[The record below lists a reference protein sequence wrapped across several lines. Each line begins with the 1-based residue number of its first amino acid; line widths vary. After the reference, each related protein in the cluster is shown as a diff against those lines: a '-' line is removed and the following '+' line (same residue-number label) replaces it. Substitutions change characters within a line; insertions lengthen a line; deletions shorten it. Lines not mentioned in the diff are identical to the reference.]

1 MLVGKGP
8 SGSDWFNILSY
19 QTLHIH
25 FCCLIMAPEEI
36 TAYFKRFREIHLIC
50 MFGFLFFDRHIRNDG
65 SAEIMKY
72 GASPDFLCDIFVF
85 SGVKLFKT
93 QRIFEVSERIFLVPP
108 QVIQILKIFK
118 IELLLRKVCHDIL
131 KRIGS
136 DLKSDDTQ
144 GNVIFRMVVIQVV
157 HGDSLA
163 DIAILICSLGAAA
176 FCF

>member
-1 MLVGKGP
+1 VAVAETHWKLKPMLAGKGP

-72 GASPDFLCDIFVF
+72 GTSPDFLYDIFVF
-85 SGVKLFKT
+85 FGVEGCET
-93 QRIFEVSERIFLVPP
+93 ERILEIPEGSFLIPAHM
-108 QVIQILKIFK
+108 IQILEIFE
-118 IELLLRKVCHDIL
+118 IEL
-131 KRIGS
+131 
-136 DLKSDDTQ
+136 
-144 GNVIFRMVVIQVV
+144 
-157 HGDSLA
+157 
-163 DIAILICSLGAAA
+163 
-176 FCF
+176 